1 MFPMK
6 WTAGLVLAC
15 AAFGTHGAQPQQRQ
29 QAQQQPQQ
37 FASDDDMFAALRFV
51 RDNIPGSHAWDW
63 AFDGDTLYT
72 DLHKTW
78 TDDAGRLYQG
88 GYAICLDN

>member
-1 MFPMK
+1 MFVIAFVDISGNLP
-6 WTAGLVLAC
+6 LFNLAR
-15 AAFGTHGAQPQQRQ
+15 F
-29 QAQQQPQQ
+29 
-37 FASDDDMFAALRFV
+37 DDMFAALRFV
-51 RDNIPGSHAWDW
+51 RDNIPGSHTWDW